1 MGISWPV
8 LPRPRAFT
16 LRERLRWFWL
26 AWRLRDDFLHRLS
39 EVVFRSLELFGM
51 GCAPLNPDGNQQR
64 LEYPSDRRS
73 EERSRDPKEFGSS
86 DQRGERD
93 HRIEA
98 NGFPDD
104 TRPHDVA
111 LDHVNH
117 DEVDQHDDG
126 GNPPFAQGE
135 QHTERT

>member
-73 EERSRDPKEFGSS
+73 KERFRDPIALSY
-86 DQRGERD
+86 RD
-93 HRIEA
+93 SL
-98 NGFPDD
+98 G
-104 TRPHDVA
+104 A
-111 LDHVNH
+111 LDHKLESKSVNVETWSHQNNLDNENLH
-117 DEVDQHDDG
+117 DV
-126 GNPPFAQGE
+126 
-135 QHTERT
+135 